1 MCFSTSP
8 FRIALAA
15 WVARYPPSFIE
26 RQPLRGFSIALVGV
40 AVDIGESLSV
50 PGSGSV
56 EFSMPLT
63 ASVPCTPHRAP
74 SDVATGGSRHAA
86 TIEVVHTRAAGLVDC
101 RMPSG

>member
-8 FRIALAA
+8 EYRWQLGD
-15 WVARYPPSFIE
+15 VARYPPSFIE
-26 RQPLRGFSIALVGV
+26 RQPLRGFSIASVGV

-63 ASVPCTPHRAP
+63 ANVPCTPHRAP
-74 SDVATGGSRHAA
+74 ADVATGGSRHAA

>member
-50 PGSGSV
+50 PLRFGGV
-56 EFSMPLT
+56 LNATYGKRALHP
-63 ASVPCTPHRAP
+63 TPRTVGCCDGRQSSR
-74 SDVATGGSRHAA
+74 SDH
-86 TIEVVHTRAAGLVDC
+86 
-101 RMPSG
+101 